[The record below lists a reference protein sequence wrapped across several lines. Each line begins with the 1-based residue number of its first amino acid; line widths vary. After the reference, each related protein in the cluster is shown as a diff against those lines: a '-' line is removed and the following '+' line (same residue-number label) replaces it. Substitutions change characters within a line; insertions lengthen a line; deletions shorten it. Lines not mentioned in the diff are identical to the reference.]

1 MGILSKLKTVSWYLL
16 RPKYYR
22 EFFSLLRNRLLGN
35 KKENTR
41 QESIEWCQ
49 KLEVDT
55 NEAIRLLTGKP
66 ISLTIDKE
74 FEAEFEEAHRAEST
88 CPVKM
93 GGAGNLDLVYHLCE
107 FLEARE
113 VVETGVAYGWS
124 SLAIL
129 LSLQKRKGH
138 LRSVDMPYAKMGN
151 DDFVGIVVP
160 QKLRENWE
168 LIRLPD
174 SKGLK
179 IALDKTRQLDL
190 CHYDSDKTY
199 AGRMFAYPLLWEK
212 LRSGG
217 IFMSDDI
224 QDNLGFRD
232 WCNKM
237 KLQPVIIGMNG
248 KYIGVIKKQ

>member
-1 MGILSKLKTVSWYLL
+1 MGILSKVKTVSWYLL
-16 RPKYYR
+16 RPKYYS
-22 EFFSLLRNRLLGN
+22 EFYSLVRSRLFSN
-35 KKENTR
+35 KNENTR
-41 QESIEWCQ
+41 QQSLDWCRQ
-49 KLEVDT
+49 LAVDT
-55 NEAIRLLTGKP
+55 NEATRLLTGKSV
-66 ISLTIDKE
+66 SLTVDRE
-74 FEAEFEEAHRAEST
+74 FEAEFEEAHKAEFT

-93 GGAGNLDLVYHLCE
+93 GGAGNLDLVYQLCE

-129 LSLQKRKGH
+129 LSLQKRNGH

-160 QKLRENWE
+160 QKLRANWD

-179 IALDKTRQLDL
+179 IALARTGRLDL

-199 AGRMFAYPLLWEK
+199 AGRMFAYPLLWDK
-212 LRSGG
+212 LRVGG

-232 WCNKM
+232 WCHKM
-237 KLQPVIIGMNG
+237 KLQPIIIGMDG
-248 KYIGVIKKQ
+248 KYIGVIKKE